1 MKIRKISRLVGG
13 LVMVF
18 GFASWLSAQ
27 HVELNPYAG
36 GLLAPNSVDIGAG
49 SFDLKQQGIYGI
61 RTGVFLT
68 ERFEIEGNFGY
79 INHFELEDSD
89 PDSQGYLWEASG
101 IYRFDLEEFKP
112 FVTVGLGGIT
122 TNVQEND
129 VEFKTAPTPVLGSG
143 DTVFTVSYG
152 AGIKAPLLWG
162 PVGLRGD
169 LRARTLPNYQG
180 KALTWMEVTGGLIFS
195 EHVLLA
201 LTRKGVVRDEAYRMV
216 QRNAMQVWEQ
226 GGDFPALLKQD
237 KDIKKHLTDKE
248 IDKAFDM
255 KNHLK
260 NVDKIFNRV
269 FK

>member
-27 HVELNPYAG
+27 HVEINPYAG
-36 GLLAPNSVDIGAG
+36 GLLAPSSVDIGAG
-49 SFDLKQQGIYGI
+49 SFELKEQGIFGI
-61 RTGVFLT
+61 RAAVFLKDH
-68 ERFEIEGNFGY
+68 FEVEGNFGY

-122 TNVQEND
+122 TNVDEND
-129 VEFKTAPTPVLGSG
+129 AGFVNAPTPVLGNG

-152 AGIKAPLLWG
+152 GGIKAPLLWG

-180 KALTWMEVTGGLIFS
+180 EALTWMEVTGGLTFS
-195 EHVLLA
+195 
-201 LTRKGVVRDEAYRMV
+201 
-216 QRNAMQVWEQ
+216 
-226 GGDFPALLKQD
+226 F
-237 KDIKKHLTDKE
+237 
-248 IDKAFDM
+248 
-255 KNHLK
+255 
-260 NVDKIFNRV
+260 
-269 FK
+269 